1 MKRRILLAIA
11 VLGVAI
17 GVAVALFVTRDH
29 GDDAVASTS
38 RTSSTTLATRSDRT
52 RARPTGTGGATGT
65 TGSGAA
71 GTASVADL
79 VMAHAGGA
87 VLAAAPGYAYT
98 VRTDTSG
105 VLAAEMPT
113 PWADVQT
120 TETPVTTARRTAD
133 RRRPRRRRTQG
144 YDAPGESVTL
154 DASGGTTV
162 AAWLRSTDLSADCA
176 SDGPAPFDDGVFRG
190 SIQVWHGCGAAPGV
204 VAVVAV
210 SPTGNPLSLRIVVQ
224 AATTADLAA
233 LDHTL
238 QTFTVGT
245 KAPPGPT
252 RSCGHARTM
261 VMCPCTSITPRP
273 RPCGPKRSRRCC
285 RSSPTIPATRRAVT
299 ARRAPAR
306 TRSKPRARP
315 SPARWRPPHPRSC
328 SRAAGARP
336 TTSR

>member
-11 VLGVAI
+11 VLGVGI
-17 GVAVALFVTRDH
+17 GVAIALFVTRDH

-38 RTSSTTLATRSDRT
+38 RTSSTTLANRSDGT
-52 RARPTGTGGATGT
+52 RPRPTGRDGAAGT
-65 TGSGAA
+65 TGSGGA

-87 VLAAAPGYAYT
+87 VLAAAPAYAYT

-120 TETPVTTARRTAD
+120 TEIAGDDGATYPQIVAAPD
-133 RRRPRRRRTQG
+133 VAAYLQG

-162 AAWLRSTDLSADCA
+162 GCLAQEHRPLGRLRLRRPRAVRRRCV
-176 SDGPAPFDDGVFRG
+176 PG

-224 AATTADLAA
+224 AATTADLAV

-245 KAPPGPT
+245 K
-252 RSCGHARTM
+252 
-261 VMCPCTSITPRP
+261 
-273 RPCGPKRSRRCC
+273 
-285 RSSPTIPATRRAVT
+285 
-299 ARRAPAR
+299 
-306 TRSKPRARP
+306 
-315 SPARWRPPHPRSC
+315 
-328 SRAAGARP
+328 
-336 TTSR
+336 